1 MFDKRKVYERSRAN
15 AWSNEDSILKLATAV
30 MRESLELREKFG
42 IVAIEVSCSIF
53 HLIKLRWLNSLET
66 NGIEWNV
73 YVLK

>member
-42 IVAIEVSCSIF
+42 IVAIEVSCPIF
-53 HLIKLRWLNSLET
+53 HLIKLR
-66 NGIEWNV
+66 
-73 YVLK
+73 